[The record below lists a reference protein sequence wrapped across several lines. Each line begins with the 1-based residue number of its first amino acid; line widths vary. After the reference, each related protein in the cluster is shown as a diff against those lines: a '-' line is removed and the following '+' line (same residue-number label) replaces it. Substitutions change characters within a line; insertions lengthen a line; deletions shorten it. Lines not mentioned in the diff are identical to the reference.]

1 MPWNK
6 KGKLTPILNF
16 EFIITIVGSWIG
28 FIGSFHFLSRT
39 NKFHLSLILIIVVNH
54 EGKGMIASSAFLAQE
69 DEESFSWVFNS
80 MSDIYG
86 KFHPKVVQHHQN

>member
-28 FIGSFHFLSRT
+28 FIGS
-39 NKFHLSLILIIVVNH
+39 LSLILIIVVNH